1 MANNE
6 HTWLEPTV
14 GRRLVLGGASLITL
28 AVLSKGAP
36 LFAASGRSRRLQLNL
51 LGQSLIRENI
61 CAQQWSAIEALRQRI
76 RSADL
81 TFSNLEVAIRGP
93 RAGPP
98 TRPLETLHLA
108 DPAVIDCLQWLGIGL
123 VSTSNNHAFDV
134 GTGGILDTMSALDA
148 RKMPFAGTGMSLA
161 HASTATI
168 VGTAA
173 GPVGLVAAA
182 AGFIRE
188 GGTATADRPGVAE
201 IRKGKDGGIDAD
213 DAQRTLES
221 IRLGRK
227 QSDIVIAYLHDHLWE
242 AENWMTADWKR
253 AFARACI
260 DAGASV
266 FVSHGAPLL
275 HGVEMYRGKPLFHG
289 LGSFV
294 FQTKKADDFYGPWAW
309 QSLLAECRFDGGE
322 FVGARLLPIQLNP
335 TGVGGPADLAT
346 RGRPS
351 IAGPEDAKAILDRL
365 AFLSDRLGHALVRDG
380 QEALLT
386 P

>member
-61 CAQQWSAIEALRQRI
+61 CAQKWPAIEVLRQRI

-161 HASTATI
+161 HAS
-168 VGTAA
+168 
-173 GPVGLVAAA
+173 
-182 AGFIRE
+182 
-188 GGTATADRPGVAE
+188 
-201 IRKGKDGGIDAD
+201 
-213 DAQRTLES
+213 S
-221 IRLGRK
+221 
-227 QSDIVIAYLHDHLWE
+227 
-242 AENWMTADWKR
+242 
-253 AFARACI
+253 
-260 DAGASV
+260 
-266 FVSHGAPLL
+266 
-275 HGVEMYRGKPLFHG
+275 
-289 LGSFV
+289 
-294 FQTKKADDFYGPWAW
+294 
-309 QSLLAECRFDGGE
+309 
-322 FVGARLLPIQLNP
+322 
-335 TGVGGPADLAT
+335 
-346 RGRPS
+346 
-351 IAGPEDAKAILDRL
+351 
-365 AFLSDRLGHALVRDG
+365 
-380 QEALLT
+380 
-386 P
+386 